1 MTVRLGGQLPA
12 GDKNGLVRITS
23 QLIDDPHAAHI
34 AVVVLDCKQL
44 TVNTDDE
51 TQVPLVRI
59 RAIEPLL
66 TEGDIASASLAL
78 RKAFEQRTGKVELP
92 FDMVQ
97 DAERVTITEREE
109 LPQASELGG
118 TSEIDGDHE
127 TALEEAAER
136 GLQVQAED
144 DPDNPPWSEGYPEGQ
159 TDEAPAEAD
168 DNVRAFR
175 SPFAS
180 QTSGS

>member
-109 LPQASELGG
+109 LPQAGNLGGVSEL
-118 TSEIDGDHE
+118 DGDHE

-136 GLQVQAED
+136 AAEQTPD
-144 DPDNPPWSEGYPEGQ
+144 DPENPPWSEGYPEGQ
-159 TDEAPAEAD
+159 PAAEPAPED
-168 DNVRAFR
+168 GNVRAFA
-175 SPFAS
+175 SPFRAS
-180 QTSGS
+180 GR